1 MPSNKMSLKAS
12 KSQIFLL
19 IVGVVI
25 LCALYINNSGAYC
38 NIWESFLN
46 NKGEEDDACI
56 AKLIKRAD
64 AGDDHAINRLMYPS
78 QAYIK
83 RTCEKGVENL
93 SERERYY
100 FQGFSG
106 DRCEIWGFKT
116 PKSKGGEVNMT
127 SGGGN
132 LARGDSN
139 ATDGER
145 NLTRAEANNG
155 ESDTMG
161 NKASSIKREGNSTE
175 EQNAGR

>member
-1 MPSNKMSLKAS
+1 MKIG
-12 KSQIFLL
+12 KSHVFVL
-19 IVGVVI
+19 I
-25 LCALYINNSGAYC
+25 LALIIIYAAFVSGSGGYC
-38 NIWESFLN
+38 SAREFFS
-46 NKGEEDDACI
+46 GRHDEEDDACI
-56 AKLIKRAD
+56 ARLIKRAD
-64 AGDDHAINRLMYPS
+64 AGDDHAVNRLMYPS

-100 FQGFSG
+100 FQGFGG
-106 DRCEIWGFKT
+106 DRCEAWGFKT
-116 PKSKGGEVNMT
+116 PKSKGGEANTT

-132 LARGDSN
+132 LVRGDMN

-155 ESDTMG
+155 EVHTMG
-161 NKASSIKREGNSTE
+161 NKASSIKREGNFKE

>member
-1 MPSNKMSLKAS
+1 MSGDKAKLKTS

-56 AKLIKRAD
+56 ARLIKRAD
-64 AGDDHAINRLMYPS
+64 AGDDHAVNRLMYPS

-83 RTCEKGVENL
+83 RVCKKGVESL
-93 SERERYY
+93 GERERYY
-100 FQGFSG
+100 FQGFGG
-106 DRCEIWGFKT
+106 DRCEAWGFKT
-116 PKSKGGEVNMT
+116 PKSKGDEANTT
-127 SGGGN
+127 SSGGN
-132 LARGDSN
+132 LVRGDMN
-139 ATDGER
+139 ATDGG

-155 ESDTMG
+155 EVGT
-161 NKASSIKREGNSTE
+161 ASSKANTTKRKGNSTE

>member
-25 LCALYINNSGAYC
+25 LCTLYINNSGAYC

-64 AGDDHAINRLMYPS
+64 AGDDHALNRLMYPS

-100 FQGFSG
+100 FQGFDG
-106 DRCEIWGFKT
+106 NRCEIWGFKM
-116 PKSKGGEVNMT
+116 PKSKGGEANTT

-132 LARGDSN
+132 LTRGDTN
-139 ATDGER
+139 ATDGG

-155 ESDTMG
+155 EVGT
-161 NKASSIKREGNSTE
+161 ASSKADKTKREGNSTE

>member
-1 MPSNKMSLKAS
+1 MSGDKAKLKAS

-19 IVGVVI
+19 IVGVII
-25 LCALYINNSGAYC
+25 LCALYIKISSSCC
-38 NIWESFLN
+38 NVRQVFLGY
-46 NKGEEDDACI
+46 GEEDDACI
-56 AKLIKRAD
+56 AKLVKQAD

-100 FQGFSG
+100 FQGFG
-106 DRCEIWGFKT
+106 EDRCEIWGFKT
-116 PKSKGGEVNMT
+116 PKLKGDEANTT
-127 SGGGN
+127 SGGSN
-132 LARGDSN
+132 LAQGDTN
-139 ATDGER
+139 VTDSER

-155 ESDTMG
+155 EADTTG
-161 NKASSIKREGNSTE
+161 NKADTTKREGNSTE

>member
-1 MPSNKMSLKAS
+1 MSGDKAKLKAS

-19 IVGVVI
+19 IVGVII
-25 LCALYINNSGAYC
+25 LCTLYIKISGSCC
-38 NIWESFLN
+38 NMREVFLGY
-46 NKGEEDDACI
+46 GEEDDACI
-56 AKLIKRAD
+56 ARLIKRAD
-64 AGDDHAINRLMYPS
+64 AGDDHAVNRLMYPS

-116 PKSKGGEVNMT
+116 PKSKGGEANTT
-127 SGGGN
+127 SG
-132 LARGDSN
+132 DMN
-139 ATDGER
+139 ATDGEG
-145 NLTRAEANNG
+145 NLTRAEAHNG
-155 ESDTMG
+155 KSDTTSS
-161 NKASSIKREGNSTE
+161 KANTTKRKGNSTE

>member
-1 MPSNKMSLKAS
+1 MPGNKMSLKAS

-25 LCALYINNSGAYC
+25 LCTLYIKISGSCC
-38 NIWESFLN
+38 NVREVFLGY
-46 NKGEEDDACI
+46 GEEDDACI
-56 AKLIKRAD
+56 AKLVKQAD
-64 AGDDHAINRLMYPS
+64 AGDDHAVNRLMYPS

-116 PKSKGGEVNMT
+116 PKSKDGEANTT
-127 SGGGN
+127 SGGG
-132 LARGDSN
+132 
-139 ATDGER
+139 

-155 ESDTMG
+155 ESDTTG
-161 NKASSIKREGNSTE
+161 NKADKTKRKGNSTE
-175 EQNAGR
+175 EQNAER

>member
-1 MPSNKMSLKAS
+1 MPGDKAKLKAS

-19 IVGVVI
+19 IVGIVI
-25 LCALYINNSGAYC
+25 LCTLYISSSGAYC

-56 AKLIKRAD
+56 ARLIKRAD
-64 AGDDHAINRLMYPS
+64 AGSELALSRLRYPS
-78 QAYIK
+78 KAYIK

-116 PKSKGGEVNMT
+116 PKSKDGEANTT

-132 LARGDSN
+132 LALGDTN
-139 ATDGER
+139 ATSGEG
-145 NLTRAEANNG
+145 NLTRTEANNG
-155 ESDTMG
+155 EADTVGSD
-161 NKASSIKREGNSTE
+161 ASSIKREGNSTE
-175 EQNAGR
+175 EQNAER

>member
-1 MPSNKMSLKAS
+1 MPGNKEKLKAS

-19 IVGVVI
+19 IVGVII

-56 AKLIKRAD
+56 ARLIERAD
-64 AGDDHAINRLMYPS
+64 AGDDHAANRLRYPS

-83 RTCEKGVENL
+83 RVCERGVENL

-116 PKSKGGEVNMT
+116 PKSKDGEAGT
-127 SGGGN
+127 
-132 LARGDSN
+132 
-139 ATDGER
+139 TDGEG
-145 NLTRAEANNG
+145 NLTHTEANNG
-155 ESDTMG
+155 EADTVGSD
-161 NKASSIKREGNSTE
+161 ASSIKREGNSTE

>member
-1 MPSNKMSLKAS
+1 M
-12 KSQIFLL
+12 L
-19 IVGVVI
+19 IVGVII
-25 LCALYINNSGAYC
+25 LCTLYIRNNGAYC

-56 AKLIKRAD
+56 ARLIERAD
-64 AGDDHAINRLMYPS
+64 AGDDHAVNRLMYPS

-83 RTCEKGVENL
+83 RVCEKGVENL

-116 PKSKGGEVNMT
+116 PKSKGDEANTT

-132 LARGDSN
+132 LARGDTN
-139 ATDGER
+139 TTDGGV
-145 NLTRAEANNG
+145 NLTCAEANNG
-155 ESDTMG
+155 ESSTTS
-161 NKASSIKREGNSTE
+161 NKADKTKREENSTE